1 MRIFAVLLSLC
12 FSLLAESAGYLG
24 FSIQDS
30 TEFFH
35 IEGKDTVSTSTAQ
48 YTLKAGYGDIA
59 SYGVEV
65 SLSYMDNA
73 TNIFSKNDGAA
84 LMFDI
89 TLLKGWDAGSDLY
102 PYLDV
107 GIGVGN
113 MKVDRE
119 LESSLTFSSFNFGA
133 GVRYLIAQNI
143 DFDLGVY
150 YKLRTWQ
157 SVSLVSEQV
166 KVKSDVINPY
176 IGINYHF

>member
-24 FSIQDS
+24 LSIEDS

-35 IEGKDTVSTSTAQ
+35 IDGEDTASTSTLQ
-48 YTLKAGYGDIA
+48 YRIKAGYGDIA
-59 SYGVEV
+59 GYGFEA
-65 SLSYMDNA
+65 SFSYMDYA

-84 LMFDI
+84 LMLDI
-89 TLLKGWDAGSDLY
+89 TLLKGWDAGNGFY
-102 PYLDV
+102 PYLDI

-119 LESSLTFSSFNFGA
+119 LERSLTFSSFNFG
-133 GVRYLIAQNI
+133 GGLRYLIARNI
-143 DFDLGVY
+143 DFDLGVN
-150 YKLRTWQ
+150 YKIRTWQ

-166 KVKSDVINPY
+166 KTESDVINPY